1 MTSARRLL
9 GSLSRGRVRSY
20 LWPGGVG
27 ACACLVM
34 ALGSTPLPAEGG
46 SNSESMKVSSS
57 AADSSALVRFLQ
69 SNFVQRY
76 INEHN
81 DTFGGVYL
89 DNGSPPLLIF
99 EFTADADNRRSDLKG
114 AAPWPAQVD
123 IRLVKYTWAQLTQF
137 TSRITSDLDRLR
149 ALGVLVEAVGPDVK
163 RNLVAVQVADMSPQV
178 QTEMQ
183 TEYPGLPWELESG
196 GSPSPVRLG
205 TGSFLGAGIAL
216 AIFIAI
222 IAGGAALARR
232 VAQSSNSGSRKPGR
246 SPW

>member
-1 MTSARRLL
+1 MTSATRLL
-9 GSLSRGRVRSY
+9 GSLSRGRVQSY
-20 LWPGGVG
+20 LCPRGVG

-34 ALGSTPLPAEGG
+34 ALGSTPLPAEAE

-57 AADSSALVRFLQ
+57 AADSSTLVGFVQ

-81 DTFGGVYL
+81 NTFGGVYV
-89 DNGSPPLLIF
+89 DNGKPPLLIF
-99 EFTADADNRRSDLKG
+99 EFTSDADNRRLDLKG

-123 IRLVKYTWAQLTQF
+123 IHLVKYTWAQLTQL

-149 ALGVLVEAVGPDVK
+149 ARGVLVEAVGPDVK
-163 RNLVAVQVADMSPQV
+163 RNLVVVQVADMSPQV

-205 TGSFLGAGIAL
+205 IGSFLGAVIVG
-216 AIFIAI
+216 AIFIGI

-232 VAQSSNSGSRKPGR
+232 LAQSSNSRSRKSGR
-246 SPW
+246 SP